1 MCLQFPCAHYYF
13 LSYQEDKSI
22 CSPQHAA
29 LRRMKNTAKPDSS
42 FLPSTTQCIHGR
54 GDKNIFSI
62 ASFHP
67 RRRCEPG
74 EAKTRQGIRCRKYW
88 DCDLHAFLHIPRA
101 RTGMNLMLAPSP
113 PCPKSNPGR
122 QRSNRIIVMVRQGSA
137 LAFRPLAAFKTLER
151 LAAVVLLAAAARAIG
166 HQSEDS
172 PSVIEVVQGEQAV
185 TRSYRI
191 TMRREERSP
200 AMLGTYRTR
209 LFQTNC
215 FS

>member
-1 MCLQFPCAHYYF
+1 
-13 LSYQEDKSI
+13 
-22 CSPQHAA
+22 
-29 LRRMKNTAKPDSS
+29 MKNTAKSDSS

-67 RRRCEPG
+67 RRRC

-113 PCPKSNPGR
+113 PFPKSNPGR

-137 LAFRPLAAFKTLER
+137 LGFRPLAAFKTLER
-151 LAAVVLLAAAARAIG
+151 LAAVVPLDAAARTIG
-166 HQSEDS
+166 HKSEDS
-172 PSVIEVVQGEQAV
+172 PSVIEVVQREQAV
-185 TRSYRI
+185 TRSCRI
-191 TMRREERSP
+191 TMRREEPSP